1 MNFKLAFPLALL
13 LSTQA
18 ISANIEEMKSDDVVS
33 RDITAGDRTFS
44 LPQGQWH
51 VVARSKSNGTD
62 VAGNPFPI
70 RNVLL
75 AQYKN
80 NELFA
85 MVRIISP
92 LGDLSRFGRNGWHD
106 DPCSNLK
113 SVYMQDK
120 LEGNYRLPECV
131 YVRPVFGFGSS
142 ADSYWQDAMRR
153 IKNAGVVAPPLM
165 VVVDYNY
172 YRDGG
177 FVHFSTW
184 LNPEM
189 AGVVRDSALTAI
201 DSKWNSENIQGSYKT
216 FADQAGSW
224 AYQMAAAVKNSYNGK
239 LQAIP
244 ELPYTPVR

>member
-1 MNFKLAFPLALL
+1 MRFKLIFLPALL
-13 LSTQA
+13 LSAQA
-18 ISANIEEMKSDDVVS
+18 ISANIEEVKADDIIS

-44 LPQGQWH
+44 LPPGQWH
-51 VVARSKSNGTD
+51 VIARSKSNGAD

-75 AQYKN
+75 AQYKH

-85 MVRIISP
+85 MVRVISP
-92 LGDLSRFGRNGWHD
+92 LGDLSKFGRNGWKD

-131 YVRPVFGFGSS
+131 YVRPVFGFGDA
-142 ADSYWQDAMRR
+142 ADSYWREAMRR
-153 IKNAGVVAPPLM
+153 IRSAGVSTPPLM
-165 VVVDYNY
+165 VIVDCHY

-189 AGVVRDSALTAI
+189 AGVARDPALTAI
-201 DSKWNSENIQGSYKT
+201 DSKWNSENIQGPYKN

-224 AYQMAAAVKNSYNGK
+224 AYRMAAAVKSSYNGNP
-239 LQAIP
+239 LPVP
-244 ELPYTPVR
+244 ELPYVTIR